1 MVDTSRAQQNLRERK
16 PQPGSAAAP
25 AAQGKEV
32 LYNGARADASKYRA
46 RAIPTSRWWDD
57 KDWAVM
63 AVVTLLGASL
73 RFWQLSNPTEV
84 VFDEVHFGKF
94 AAYYIRREYFF
105 DVHPPLAKLLHALG
119 AWLAG
124 FDGVFEFE
132 NIGDKYLKY
141 GVPYVRMRSTSAI
154 LGTLQV
160 PLLYGIMRE
169 TGVNAAVSA
178 FTTALLIFDNG
189 HITQYRLILLDAPL
203 TLFMMWSFYAYLR
216 FYKQRYNEF
225 SLGWWTWLLA
235 TGAGLA
241 LTIACKMVGLFTIVT
256 IGAAVLVDLW
266 RLLDVKRGQ
275 SMQHFGK
282 HFAAR
287 TVGLIVWPAC
297 IYLFTFWIHFAVLNK
312 SGTGDSFMTA
322 EFQHTLHGNPNLQ
335 LSKRVHYYDRV
346 MFKHKG
352 TDAFL
357 HSHAE
362 HYPLKY
368 DDGRIS
374 SQGQQVTGYPHNDTN
389 NWFQLIPT
397 KAIPESP
404 AHERAL
410 RNGDVIRLLHV
421 NTESYLMSHDVASPL
436 TATNTEFTTIPAN
449 DTESYDNTL
458 FEIKI
463 DGVGEGHPKAVASKA
478 DLFHVIHKSLRVSM
492 FASEATLPE
501 WGYKQQEING
511 NKNALD
517 KRALWTVDEI
527 AVSPDDPDY
536 EERVKPNPPR
546 EVKSMNFFKKF
557 VELQLQML
565 HQNNLL
571 TSSHP
576 YATGPINWPFVL
588 SGISFWTDDENKR
601 QIYMVG
607 NLVSWWI
614 GVLSV
619 SIYSGIMVADAL
631 ARRRG
636 TEPIEPNILRRMHN
650 TTGFF
655 VMAWL
660 FHYAPFYLMSRQLFI
675 HHYLPAHICSIIV
688 GGLVINFVASETIE
702 GPLSEPGPLLLSS
715 APAPSAVAGGTTPDS
730 AAAAAANE
738 AKALGLYPHGPKSRP
753 EPMTRN
759 ELTLGARLLM
769 FVLLL
774 ALIAV
779 FWWTSPLTYGMPS
792 LTPEQVKRRKLMPG
806 WTLHFA

>member
-1 MVDTSRAQQNLRERK
+1 MVDTARAQGLRERK
-16 PQPGSAAAP
+16 PQSAALATQ
-25 AAQGKEV
+25 QGNDV
-32 LYNGARADASKYRA
+32 LSNGAKDASSKKYRA
-46 RAIPTSRWWDD
+46 RAVPSSTWWDD
-57 KDWAVM
+57 KDWAIM
-63 AVVTLLGASL
+63 AVLTLLGAAL
-73 RFWQLSNPTEV
+73 RFWQLSNPPEV

-105 DVHPPLAKLLHALG
+105 DVHPPLAKMLHALG
-119 AWLAG
+119 GWLAG

-132 NIGDKYLKY
+132 NIGDKYLKF

-154 LGTLQV
+154 IGTLQV

-169 TGVNAAVSA
+169 TGMNAAISA
-178 FTTALLIFDNG
+178 FTTCLLIFDNG

-225 SLGWWTWLLA
+225 SAGWWTWLLA

-241 LTIACKMVGLFTIVT
+241 LTLACKMVGLFTIVT
-256 IGAAVLVDLW
+256 IGIAVLADLW

-275 SMQHFGK
+275 NMQHFGK
-282 HFAAR
+282 HFVAR
-287 TVGLIVWPAC
+287 SVGLIVWPAC
-297 IYLFTFWIHFAVLNK
+297 IYLFTFWIHFAILHK
-312 SGTGDSFMTA
+312 SGPGDNFMSPQ
-322 EFQHTLHGNPNLQ
+322 FQHTLKGNPNLQ

-352 TDAFL
+352 TDAYL

-362 HYPLKY
+362 KYPLKY

-404 AHERAL
+404 ANERAV
-410 RNGDVIRLLHV
+410 RNGDVVRLLHV

-436 TATNTEFTTIPAN
+436 TTTNTEFTTTPAN
-449 DTESYDNTL
+449 ETATYDNTL
-458 FEIKI
+458 FEIRISDIAESHK
-463 DGVGEGHPKAVASKA
+463 KSLASKA
-478 DLFHVIHKSLRVSM
+478 DLIHIIHMSLRVSM
-492 FASEATLPE
+492 STFESTLPE

-517 KRALWTVDEI
+517 VKSMWSVDEI
-527 AVSPDDPDY
+527 TVSPDDPDY
-536 EERVKPNPPR
+536 EDRVKPNPPR

-588 SGISFWTDDENKR
+588 SGISFWTDEESKK
-601 QIYMVG
+601 QIYLTG

-636 TEPIEPNILRRMHN
+636 TEPIEQNIRRRMHN
-650 TTGFF
+650 TAGFF
-655 VMAWL
+655 VMAW
-660 FHYAPFYLMSRQLFI
+660 FCHYAPFYLMNRQLFI
-675 HHYLPAHICSIIV
+675 HHYLPAHICSCVV
-688 GGLVINFVASETIE
+688 GGMVINFVASETIE

-715 APAPSAVAGGTTPDS
+715 ASEPSAPASSSSS
-730 AAAAAANE
+730 AAAVADSE
-738 AKALGLYPHGPKSRP
+738 AKALGLYPHGPKSKP
-753 EPMTRN
+753 EPLTRN
-759 ELTLGARLLM
+759 QLTLGARLVM

-779 FWWTSPLTYGMPS
+779 FVWISPLTYG
-792 LTPEQVKRRKLMPG
+792 TPGMTQEQIRRRKLMPG